1 MTVSCSIAILERSQ
15 SRTIARDL
23 AYMRFTQIRIKD
35 AWVDGELMFSIRHSK
50 LVIYSACF
58 DNGRGSVQCIFC
70 AAFFAVVDGL
80 NRWF

>member
-1 MTVSCSIAILERSQ
+1 MVDDRFMFDSNIGKVAEPHD
-15 SRTIARDL
+15 ARDL

-58 DNGRGSVQCIFC
+58 DNGRGSVAVHLLCRIFRGC
-70 AAFFAVVDGL
+70 
-80 NRWF
+80 